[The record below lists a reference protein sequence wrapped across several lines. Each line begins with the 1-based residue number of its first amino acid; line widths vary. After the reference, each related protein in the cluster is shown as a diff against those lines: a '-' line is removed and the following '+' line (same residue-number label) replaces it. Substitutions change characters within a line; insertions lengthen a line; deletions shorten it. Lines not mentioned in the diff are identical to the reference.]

1 MRWHGFFF
9 LVKLFLSFCWF
20 LFKLFWSSETNGNF
34 LIVCC
39 PSKSPISI
47 YLPKVLQCYGYID
60 PYKFPHY
67 TLTICQTNLLQNCSK
82 KCDNLIYTSSVQMNI
97 YFGLNQ
103 IVKFYLSNQNWIK
116 NSFWKNYLNIMREIR
131 FSCSLYIQNQCY
143 CIGFI
148 GLLGSLRPPPK

>member
-82 KCDNLIYTSSVQMNI
+82 NVTIWSTPVVYKWIFILDWI
-97 YFGLNQ
+97 
-103 IVKFYLSNQNWIK
+103 KLSNFICPIKTESKIHSGKIIWILCERLDSVVHCTYK
-116 NSFWKNYLNIMREIR
+116 INAIELDSWVH
-131 FSCSLYIQNQCY
+131 
-143 CIGFI
+143 
-148 GLLGSLRPPPK
+148 

>member
-1 MRWHGFFF
+1 MIKSNELTWQIKQRLW
-9 LVKLFLSFCWF
+9 LLFLGEEV
-20 LFKLFWSSETNGNF
+20 LKLLLIPLHKLFWSSETNGNF

-103 IVKFYLSNQNWIK
+103 IVKFYLSNQN
-116 NSFWKNYLNIMREIR
+116 
-131 FSCSLYIQNQCY
+131 
-143 CIGFI
+143 
-148 GLLGSLRPPPK
+148 